1 MVGTSV
7 RLVSY
12 RLGQNDFFGIRD
24 GDRITPLG
32 PATDNALLSDLPAA
46 ARRPAGAALASSE
59 VTLLPPVSRP
69 GKIVCIGLNYVDHA
83 KEGGNPIPEYPAVFL
98 RAATSLVGPGQP
110 ILRPPV
116 SAKLDYEAELAVVV
130 GRPALR
136 VREADALAHVAGY
149 ACFNDGSL
157 RDYQRRST
165 QWTMGKNF
173 DATGAFGPE
182 LVTPEELPEGA
193 HGLRIATRLNGRTLQ
208 DGNTRDMIF
217 GVARTIAILSEV
229 MTLEPGDVVITGTPA
244 GVGYPRQPPVFLRP
258 GDTCEVEIEGIGVL
272 SNPVAD
278 AVS

>member
-1 MVGTSV
+1 M

-12 RLGQNDFFGIRD
+12 RLGQNSFFGLRE
-24 GDRITPLG
+24 GDLITPIG
-32 PATDNALLSDLPAA
+32 PATDNALLADLAAA
-46 ARRPAGAALASSE
+46 ARRPTGPSLALVE
-59 VTLLPPVSRP
+59 VALLPPVSRP
-69 GKIVCIGLNYVDHA
+69 GKIICIGLNYVDHA
-83 KEGGNPIPEYPAVFL
+83 KEGGNPIPDYPAVFL

-116 SAKLDYEAELAVVV
+116 STKLDYEAELAVVI

-136 VREADALAHVAGY
+136 VQEGDALAHVAGY

-182 LVTPEELPEGA
+182 MVTPNELPEGA

-217 GVARTIAILSEV
+217 SVARTIAILSEV
-229 MTLEPGDVVITGTPA
+229 MTLEPGDVIITGTPA
-244 GVGYPRQPPVFLRP
+244 GVGYPRQPPVFLQP
-258 GDTCEVEIEGIGVL
+258 GDTCEIEIEGIGVL

-278 AVS
+278 AVTAS

>member
-1 MVGTSV
+1 M

-12 RLGQNDFFGIRD
+12 RLGQNSFFGIRD
-24 GDRITPLG
+24 GDRVTPIG
-32 PATDNALLSDLPAA
+32 PATDNAPLADLAA
-46 ARRPAGAALASSE
+46 SARRPTGPSVTLSE
-59 VTLLPPVSRP
+59 VALLPPVSRP

-116 SAKLDYEAELAVVV
+116 SAKLDYEAELAVVI

-136 VREADALAHVAGY
+136 VREAEALAHVAGY

-193 HGLRIATRLNGRTLQ
+193 YGLRIATRLNGHTLQ

-217 GVARTIAILSEV
+217 GVARTVAILSEV

-244 GVGYPRQPPVFLRP
+244 GVGYPRKPPVFLQP

-278 AVS
+278 AVAAS